1 MRQRNLEQKLMYR
14 EHFFTLCVVG
24 LEFTNALMNWM

>member
-1 MRQRNLEQKLMYR
+1 MRQRSLEHKLMHR

-24 LEFTNALMNWM
+24 LEFVNAAIEWM

>member
-1 MRQRNLEQKLMYR
+1 MEDKNLEHKLLYR

-24 LEFTNALMNWM
+24 LEFTNALMDWM

>member
-1 MRQRNLEQKLMYR
+1 MRQKNLAQKLMYR

-24 LEFTNALMNWM
+24 LEFANAVSNWM

>member
-1 MRQRNLEQKLMYR
+1 MRRMNLERKLLYR

-24 LEFTNALMNWM
+24 LEFANAISNWM